1 MSEVSEQRR
10 LRVNLSET
18 FPDVSAALY
27 DTEFRSDAVWRQ
39 RLLQVR
45 TRAAEALLPCEV
57 DVRGAVEGCVCAAD
71 GQDAAAVSV
80 TVLFLQ
86 IVQHQ
91 QKQLQQQQKN
101 WKWLPLSSSLRY
113 DEKMLRLHRDSVQ
126 VNNCSH
132 LVRVTIMMFYFEFN
146 LLFVVIIY
154 SANALAQG
162 A

>member
-1 MSEVSEQRR
+1 M
-10 LRVNLSET
+10 
-18 FPDVSAALY
+18 
-27 DTEFRSDAVWRQ
+27 
-39 RLLQVR
+39 
-45 TRAAEALLPCEV
+45 
-57 DVRGAVEGCVCAAD
+57 
-71 GQDAAAVSV
+71 

-146 LLFVVIIY
+146 LLFVMIIY

>member
-1 MSEVSEQRR
+1 MSDVSEQRR

-45 TRAAEALLPCEV
+45 TRAAEALLPFEV
-57 DVRGAVEGCVCAAD
+57 DLCGAVEGCVCAAD
-71 GQDAAAVSV
+71 GQDAAAVSA
-80 TVLFLQ
+80 TVLFSQ
-86 IVQHQ
+86 IVQRQ

-101 WKWLPLSSSLRY
+101 WKRWPLCSSLRY

-126 VNNCSH
+126 VNSCSR
-132 LVRVTIMMFYFEFN
+132 LVRVIFTMFYHEFN
-146 LLFVVIIY
+146 LLFVSIVY
-154 SANALAQG
+154 SADALAQG

>member
-1 MSEVSEQRR
+1 LSEVSEQRR

-45 TRAAEALLPCEV
+45 TRAAEALPACEV
-57 DVRGAVEGCVCAAD
+57 DVCGAVEGCVCAAD
-71 GQDAAAVSV
+71 EQDAAGVSA
-80 TVLFLQ
+80 TVLFPQ
-86 IVQHQ
+86 IVQRQ
-91 QKQLQQQQKN
+91 QKQLQQQQKPGN
-101 WKWLPLSSSLRY
+101 GRPYAARRY

-126 VNNCSH
+126 VNNCSR
-132 LVRVTIMMFYFEFN
+132 LARSIITMFHHEFN
-146 LLFVVIIY
+146 SLFLSIVY
-154 SANALAQG
+154 SADALAQG